1 MAVGLTNED
10 ARNVPRVIFYGHFSA
25 TPDIAR
31 KGLQPSVCDHD
42 FAGRDLDEP
51 VRRASDHPIVKRRVA
66 HEADDEQIIAATLD
80 ELSYCR
86 NRVSHDHMCFQ
97 GDALRFRLYVRVYR
111 DGVEEAGSIGS
122 CLFNLFNTGRMTRK
136 LFPRKSSRVRRPGA

>member
-1 MAVGLTNED
+1 MTVGPRELQGVQHLTCGEVD
-10 ARNVPRVIFYGHFSA
+10 RHFPHRDRSSG
-25 TPDIAR
+25 R
-31 KGLQPSVCDHD
+31 PSVCDHD

-66 HEADDEQIIAATLD
+66 HEADDEQIIAATLG

-97 GDALRFRLYVRVYR
+97 GDTPRFRFYVRVYR
-111 DGVEEAGSIGS
+111 DGVEEAGRMSI
-122 CLFNLFNTGRMTRK
+122 TK
-136 LFPRKSSRVRRPGA
+136 V